1 MVKDNCYN
9 CEYKESGINYTNCKR
24 KCSYKYKMQR
34 YRSNKEIQ
42 QIVENFYK
50 DIDLYFRAWVKENY
64 QTKEQIEKNQE
75 LCETLFDFVEFV
87 QRKIIPYSPKMD
99 FMNHELM

>member
-1 MVKDNCYN
+1 
-9 CEYKESGINYTNCKR
+9 
-24 KCSYKYKMQR
+24 MQR

-50 DIDLYFRAWVKENY
+50 DINLYFRTWVKENY

>member
-9 CEYKESGINYTNCKR
+9 CEHKESGINYTNCKR

-50 DIDLYFRAWVKENY
+50 DINLYFRAWVKENY